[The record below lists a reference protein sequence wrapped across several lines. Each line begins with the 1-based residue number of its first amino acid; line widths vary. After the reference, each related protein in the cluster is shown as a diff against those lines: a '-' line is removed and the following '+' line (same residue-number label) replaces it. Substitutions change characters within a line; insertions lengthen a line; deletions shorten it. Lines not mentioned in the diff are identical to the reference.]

1 MAAITR
7 IRQYFWLLVLL
18 MVLAL
23 VSFIFTSN
31 NKGGGRSL
39 NGDAIGKVN
48 GKKIKWT
55 DFQNAE
61 NVLYKGATGDYLGR
75 RASLWNYFVE
85 DAIVSDEAQK
95 LGLGVSN
102 AELNELQFSNDRRNL
117 SDVIVRRFTDQQT
130 RQLDVSKLNEIKQ
143 LIVDDKLNPDYRAF
157 WGYQQKEIKKSRLQN
172 KMAALVGKA
181 AYTPTWMA
189 EVIGQDQG
197 KKADIAYVKIP
208 FSTIPDDQVELT
220 DDDYKNYMQEN
231 AAIYKRDEPSRKL
244 AFVTFNIKPTAQD
257 SANLR
262 ADMDTLATK
271 FRAQNGSDS
280 LFVVANN
287 GQWDGGYVASDKLP
301 RNISSDLLNLPVG
314 TVVGPYL
321 SGNNYSITKIIDRK
335 IIPDSVKSRHI
346 LLPAKDQASYIK
358 AKQTI
363 DSLKT
368 LIEEGKAD
376 FASLAAKYGTDAT
389 KTKGGDLGFA
399 GPNQMVKPF
408 NDLIFFKAEKGKL
421 YIVGTQFGLH
431 LVEVTGKKFI
441 NNKTGVK
448 MGTVSKLIVPS
459 DNTQSKVENTANQFA
474 RTNTTVAAMKAAAE
488 KDPNLTYEESS
499 LLKENDYFIGKLGS
513 NDVSR
518 KFVKWAFDNETS
530 TGAVNPNIYLYR
542 APAGFYSDKAV
553 VGGLVA
559 KVKAGIP
566 PVSVMKDQLK
576 TAVLFKKKG
585 EKIASQIKASDINSI
600 ASQFGVKV
608 DTANNVA
615 FAGSFIPGVGNEP
628 KVIGATFK
636 TPLNTVSAPI
646 VGTGGVFVV
655 EPININKTN
664 TPANVDIVKKQ
675 EASAFMT
682 QAKNVLMDGL
692 KKKAKITDNRSTFY

>member
-31 NKGGGRSL
+31 NKGAGRSVGG
-39 NGDAIGKVN
+39 NVIGKVN
-48 GKKIKWT
+48 GQKIDWQ

-85 DAIVSDEAQK
+85 KAIVSDKADK
-95 LGLGVSN
+95 MGLGVSN

-130 RQLDVSKLNEIKQ
+130 RQLDMAKLNEIKQ
-143 LIVDDKLNPDYRAF
+143 LIVEDKLNPDYRAF

-172 KMAALVGKA
+172 KIAALVGKA

-208 FSTIPDDQVELT
+208 FSTISDDQVEVT
-220 DDDYKNYMQEN
+220 DEDYKSYLQEN
-231 AAIYKRDEPSRKL
+231 SAIYKRDEPSRKL
-244 AFVTFNIKPTAQD
+244 AFVTFDIKPTAQD
-257 SANLR
+257 SAKLR
-262 ADMDTLATK
+262 SEMTALATEFK
-271 FRAQNGSDS
+271 NAENGDS

-301 RNISSDLLNLPVG
+301 KQISADLLNLPIG
-314 TVVGPYL
+314 SVVGPYI
-321 SGNNYSITKIIDRK
+321 SGNNYSITKVLDRK
-335 IIPDSVKSRHI
+335 TIPDSVKSRHI
-346 LLPAKDQASYIK
+346 LLPATDQASYIK
-358 AKQTI
+358 AMQTI

-421 YIVGTQFGLH
+421 YTVGTQFGLH

-448 MGTVSKLIVPS
+448 MGTVARLIAPS
-459 DNTQSKVENTANQFA
+459 DDTQSKVENEANQFA
-474 RTNTTVAAMKAAAE
+474 RTNTTVEAMKAAAE
-488 KDPNLTYEESS
+488 KDPKLTYQESA
-499 LLKENDYFIGKLGS
+499 LLKANDYFIGQLGS

-518 KFVKWAFDNETS
+518 KFVKWAFEKETS
-530 TGAVNPNIYLYR
+530 VGEVNPNIYLYR
-542 APAGFYSDKAV
+542 APAGFYYDKAV
-553 VGGLVA
+553 VGGVVA
-559 KVKAGIP
+559 KVKAGLP
-566 PVSVMKDQLK
+566 SVAVMKDQLK
-576 TAVLFKKKG
+576 SAVLFKKKG
-585 EKIASQIKASDINSI
+585 EEIASQISAKDLNSI
-600 ASQFGVKV
+600 ASQFGAKV

-636 TPLNTVSAPI
+636 TSSSSVSAPI

-655 EPININKTN
+655 QPIKINKTN

-675 EASAFMT
+675 EEGAFMT
-682 QAKNVLMDGL
+682 QAKNLLMDGL
-692 KKKAKITDNRSTFY
+692 KKKAKISDNRSTFY